1 MEKEIKKVG
10 EKEIKKVGEK
20 EIKIFTDGSYVKA
33 IRACG
38 YGVLFPNKEYSNIS
52 KPFTIEPKTNQRA
65 ELYAIYKGIKTVYKG
80 IKTVYKGIKTVYKGN
95 KNDEDGVNKVEVVGV
110 DGIINR
116 VNITIY
122 TDSEYSIKSLT
133 IWIKNWKKNNWK
145 ASTGKDVLNQDLI
158 VKLDRLIEKYKTKYG
173 SIKFIHVRS
182 HTGRKDFES
191 INNDLVDDLAKK
203 GGKM

>member
-80 IKTVYKGIKTVYKGN
+80 N
-95 KNDEDGVNKVEVVGV
+95 KNDDNDDDNDEVDGV
-110 DGIINR
+110 DRIINR

>member
-1 MEKEIKKVG
+1 MEKEIKKNTD
-10 EKEIKKVGEK
+10 KEIKKITDR

-33 IRACG
+33 IHACG

-65 ELYAIYKGIKTVYKG
+65 ELYAIYKGIKTVYKD
-80 IKTVYKGIKTVYKGN
+80 IKTVYKGIKTVYKDIKTVYKGT
-95 KNDEDGVNKVEVVGV
+95 KSDEEVDEVTSK
-110 DGIINR
+110 

-158 VKLDRLIEKYKTKYG
+158 VKLDTLIEKYKAKYG
-173 SIKFIHVRS
+173 LIKFIHVRS

>member
-1 MEKEIKKVG
+1 MER
-10 EKEIKKVGEK
+10 
-20 EIKIFTDGSYVKA
+20 EIKIFTDGSYVKS
-33 IRACG
+33 IHACG
-38 YGVLFPNKEYSNIS
+38 YGVLFPNKEYPNIS
-52 KPFTIEPKTNQRA
+52 KSFTIEPKTNQRA

-80 IKTVYKGIKTVYKGN
+80 N
-95 KNDEDGVNKVEVVGV
+95 KNNQVDEVNGVRNK
-110 DGIINR
+110 

-158 VKLDRLIEKYKTKYG
+158 VKLDTLIEKYKTKYG
-173 SIKFIHVRS
+173 LIKFIHVRS

-191 INNDLVDDLAKK
+191 INNDLADELAKK
-203 GGKM
+203 GGL